1 MEADGF
7 RVTSFMASPR
17 KDQGLRGL
25 VWVVRESRKYAGFEM
40 AEEHTQ
46 QGGLFSQE
54 PRTEIWKG
62 TNKRWGVMSI
72 QMVAEV
78 MLCVSLSSSQA

>member
-17 KDQGLRGL
+17 KDQGLRGQ

-46 QGGLFSQE
+46 QGGLFS
-54 PRTEIWKG
+54 
-62 TNKRWGVMSI
+62 
-72 QMVAEV
+72 
-78 MLCVSLSSSQA
+78 